1 MDKGL
6 LKRTAFQSVALMIA
20 VVTLSFAL
28 HQYNIVVIS
37 ASDVHSIDS
46 NSVNIEQSE
55 ESQTDSSSLEEESA
69 LQEDLPVEAYVPSE
83 GLQGDVGGNIN
94 SVTGEV
100 LSGFPGMLQEIDM
113 NIAHQLGERF
123 LVIKKLP
130 GENVQITLEDLYMTK
145 SIRVIL
151 SGLEDD
157 GMDYSTVGRVNNMDY
172 FIGEPQYI
180 EIVNFET
187 DPDDGAVTE
196 VVSKDFGKDVV
207 HSITINNMPNVGTGL
222 YDTELMIEFDNVYAH
237 ILAED
242 EGYYY
247 IGLKH
252 PHEVYDKV
260 LVIDAGHGG
269 KDPGALS
276 ADDSVY
282 EKNIN
287 IKLLLYVK
295 ELLDNEDIK
304 VYYTRL
310 GDDKVFLRPRVE
322 LANAVDC
329 DFFISIHCNG
339 NDVRNPRGTEI
350 LYYGTEFK
358 NVNAQKL
365 ATIFSKQVED
375 TTTLPNSGL
384 MRQNKEDIYILN
396 HATVPAIIVEAGYM
410 THSSDLE
417 YLIQEEN
424 QKAVALGIYKGIMKA
439 YEEFNIID
447 RY

>member
-1 MDKGL
+1 MDMGL

-20 VVTLSFAL
+20 VITLSFAL
-28 HQYNIVVIS
+28 HQYNIVIIS
-37 ASDVHSIDS
+37 ASDVHNENS
-46 NSVNIEQSE
+46 NSVIIKQVE
-55 ESQTDSSSLEEESA
+55 ELKTEFSYLEEELA
-69 LQEDLPVEAYVPSE
+69 LQEDSPVEEYVPSE
-83 GLQGDVGGNIN
+83 GLQGALVGNMN
-94 SVTGEV
+94 PATVEELTGFTG
-100 LSGFPGMLQEIDM
+100 LLQEIDT
-113 NIAHQLGERF
+113 NIANQLGERF
-123 LVIKKLP
+123 LMIKKQS
-130 GENVQITLEDLYMTK
+130 GENVHVTLEDLYMTK
-145 SIRVIL
+145 SIRVIM

-157 GMDYSTVGRVNNMDY
+157 SVDYSTVGRVNNMDY
-172 FIGEPQYI
+172 FIGEPQYT
-180 EIVNFET
+180 EIVNFEI
-187 DPDDGAVTE
+187 DPDDGTVTE
-196 VVSKDFGKDVV
+196 VISKDYGKDIA
-207 HSITINNMPNVGTGL
+207 HSITINSTSNVSTGL
-222 YDTELMIEFDNVYAH
+222 YDNELLIELDNVYAH
-237 ILAED
+237 ILMED

-276 ADDSVY
+276 NDDSVY

-295 ELLDNEDIK
+295 ELLDKENIK

-329 DFFISIHCNG
+329 DFFISIHCNA
-339 NDVRNPRGTEI
+339 NDVRNTRGTEI
-350 LYYGTEFK
+350 LYYSTEFK
-358 NVNAQKL
+358 NVNTQKL
-365 ATIFSKQVED
+365 ADIFSKQVEN

-384 MRQNKEDIYILN
+384 MRQHKENIYILN

-410 THSSDLE
+410 THNSDLE
-417 YLIQEEN
+417 YLLQKEN
-424 QKAVALGIYKGIMKA
+424 QKAVALGIYKGIMQA

-447 RY
+447 GY